1 MKKKTVREELED
13 IAPFLADIKE
23 QSKGRSG
30 QVPEGYF
37 EEFRS
42 EFFNKVEESKEDSR
56 PKEAKVVKLS
66 WRYIAVAASVAV
78 LVLSLWFNN
87 TLFVSAVEV
96 QDSLTGL
103 SIEEMYDYLDANIEE
118 FAAEELASIA
128 IDNEMDDFG
137 IIELGDEII
146 EEEYLDDEYLDAF
159 DYEDLL

>member
-1 MKKKTVREELED
+1 MKKKTVREELDD
-13 IAPFLADIKE
+13 IAPFLADLKE
-23 QSKGRSG
+23 QSKGGSG
-30 QVPEGYF
+30 QVPDGYF
-37 EEFRS
+37 EAFRS
-42 EFFNKVEESKEDSR
+42 EFFKKVEDSKEDSS

-78 LVLSLWFNN
+78 LVLSLWINN
-87 TLFVSAVEV
+87 TLFVPNADV

-128 IDNEMDDFG
+128 IDNELDDFG
-137 IIELGDEII
+137 IIELGDEIS

>member
-1 MKKKTVREELED
+1 MKKKTVREELDD
-13 IAPFLADIKE
+13 IAPFLADLKE
-23 QSKGRSG
+23 QSKGGSG
-30 QVPEGYF
+30 QVPDGYF
-37 EEFRS
+37 EAFRS
-42 EFFNKVEESKEDSR
+42 EFFKKVEDSKEDSS

-87 TLFVSAVEV
+87 TLFVPNADV

-137 IIELGDEII
+137 IIELGDEIS

>member
-1 MKKKTVREELED
+1 M
-13 IAPFLADIKE
+13 
-23 QSKGRSG
+23 
-30 QVPEGYF
+30 
-37 EEFRS
+37 
-42 EFFNKVEESKEDSR
+42 
-56 PKEAKVVKLS
+56 
-66 WRYIAVAASVAV
+66 
-78 LVLSLWFNN
+78 
-87 TLFVSAVEV
+87 EV

-137 IIELGDEII
+137 IIELGDEIF

>member
-13 IAPFLADIKE
+13 IAPFLADLKE
-23 QSKGRSG
+23 QSKGRRG
-30 QVPEGYF
+30 PVPEGYF

-42 EFFNKVEESKEDSR
+42 EFFKKAEESKKDSS

-137 IIELGDEII
+137 IIEIGDEII
-146 EEEYLDDEYLDAF
+146 DEEYLDEEYLDAF
-159 DYEDLL
+159 EYEDLL

>member
-1 MKKKTVREELED
+1 M
-13 IAPFLADIKE
+13 
-23 QSKGRSG
+23 
-30 QVPEGYF
+30 
-37 EEFRS
+37 
-42 EFFNKVEESKEDSR
+42 
-56 PKEAKVVKLS
+56 
-66 WRYIAVAASVAV
+66 
-78 LVLSLWFNN
+78 
-87 TLFVSAVEV
+87 EV

-137 IIELGDEII
+137 IIEIGDEII